1 MNQSPNHI
9 ILHRGTNS
17 LPKEE
22 NPESIAE
29 NIITAKKV
37 KTKTNLVS
45 ISEIIPCNDKFN
57 LKAMETNN
65 HLKDS
70 FFKER
75 IPLIRALILNIIA
88 TP

>member
-37 KTKTNLVS
+37 KTKTMPTVTPIISAYVS
-45 ISEIIPCNDKFN
+45 WSWGTV
-57 LKAMETNN
+57 A
-65 HLKDS
+65 
-70 FFKER
+70 KENR
-75 IPLIRALILNIIA
+75 KKKSD
-88 TP
+88 